1 MKKKIILLLIM
12 SLFFVVGCNSKKDD
26 SKDNGLE
33 KDEYSISLG
42 KIVKVKEDLTIQ
54 LESVSDSRCPENVEC
69 YWQGELDYSLSINET
84 SYKIST
90 VLNPKIELEK
100 YELNIVSNKC
110 NENTLVFR
118 LDNK

>member
-1 MKKKIILLLIM
+1 MKKKILLLLII
-12 SLFFVVGCNSKKDD
+12 SLFFVVGCNSKKDKE
-26 SKDNGLE
+26 KDNGLE

-42 KIVKVKEDLTIQ
+42 KIVKVKDDLTIQ

-69 YWQGELDYSLSINET
+69 YWQGELDYSILINET

-100 YELNIVSNKC
+100 YELNIISNKC
-110 NENTLVFR
+110 NDNTLVFR